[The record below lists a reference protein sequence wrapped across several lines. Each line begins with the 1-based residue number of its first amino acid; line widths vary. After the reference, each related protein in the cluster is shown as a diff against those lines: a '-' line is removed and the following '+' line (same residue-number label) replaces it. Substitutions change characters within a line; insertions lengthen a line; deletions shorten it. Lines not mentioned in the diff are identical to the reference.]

1 MLVSARHKVHGCQSG
16 QSGAVWL
23 TPSSA
28 MYGFIGQEE
37 EDPAE
42 VYAALSQPIDVDC
55 LLPTGVLVP
64 LKCRPDGTLQK
75 IKGRLWR
82 ESEKYP
88 LFNLLKAES
97 CYVFVGVSTKGE
109 REEFVDEK
117 KRLCDLNLFH
127 PLLKVQERIGDQDE
141 KLLDAE
147 IGNLIGKRL
156 KEFEALGEEVQDFRH
171 GMQSYC
177 EGIVKN
183 RNSEKSDLLLW
194 AYPPDLEASPDLGRT
209 LQEKLVNH
217 KLVIEVATPAGQSRQ
232 ISADPLWTVVEF
244 IEEVKKAV
252 PVFRG
257 DPTHELCVK
266 AQGRVEYMLNE
277 AVPISQFRFFRN
289 CLARGDVP
297 KVVLHRKTSLFAN
310 IGQPHPFHM
319 PMSLRGR
326 RPSRQHD
333 NPISVWTV
341 GTNLKVFAVKATNV
355 NAESILLRGGVY
367 HGGEPL
373 TDIRSTKVKSVSG
386 NEVIIQDV
394 LSFDLAHHD
403 LPRSSRL
410 CFVVYGTSS
419 GDAAGG
425 KKGKSGIFG
434 GRKREHVPLAW
445 VNINLFDYNGKMRT
459 GTQELN
465 CWLVDGALDDTLNFI
480 GTTVENPDRESA
492 LVLHVELERYSSP
505 VVYPS
510 FSDTAPVLPPP
521 NKPLPPNSTYQLMK
535 IIEMDPL
542 AEFEDQ
548 DLELLW
554 NHRNHLTQYP
564 HALPK
569 LLKAVKW
576 NSREHVHS
584 MLVLLKSW
592 KRMQPEAALELLDY
606 QYAEQDVRLYAVNAL
621 NDFTDNQ
628 LLHFLLQLVQVL
640 KYESYLDCPLGKY
653 LLARALQNQK
663 IGHYLFWHL
672 RAEMHDPA
680 VAVRFG
686 LLLEAYCRGSISH
699 MKTLAV
705 QVEALNRLRAVSELL
720 QSKQLKER
728 PKGMRAMRETLES
741 PAYTEALSNLV
752 DPLHPQF
759 HFANVKLDKCKFMD
773 SKMKP
778 LWMVYQ
784 NSDPD
789 GADVYQIY
797 KNGDDL
803 RQDMLTLQI
812 IGIMD
817 SIWSAE
823 GLNMRMIPYGCLST
837 GNQVGLIEVVLQA
850 NTVAKIQKEMGG
862 GSRGAFDKSTLYRWL
877 ADKNKGKQQLER
889 ALDAFTYSCAGYCV
903 ATYVLGIGDRHSDNI
918 MLKET
923 GQLFHIDFGHFLGN
937 FKSKFG
943 VKRERVPFVL
953 TDDFI
958 YVVTHGKD
966 DAAKVDKFRKLCE
979 EAFLLL
985 RKKGSLLIN
994 LFAMMLS
1001 TGIPELRSLDD
1012 INYVRDALVLGASD
1026 EEALTSFRKKF
1037 SEAQKNSWSVSW
1049 NWYIHNVVRS

>member
-1 MLVSARHKVHGCQSG
+1 
-16 QSGAVWL
+16 
-23 TPSSA
+23 

-64 LKCRPDGTLQK
+64 LRCRPDGTLQK
-75 IKGRLWR
+75 IKSRLWH
-82 ESEKYP
+82 EAQKYP
-88 LFNLLKAES
+88 LFNQLKPES
-97 CYVFVGVSTKGE
+97 CYVFVGVNTSAE

-117 KRLCDLNLFH
+117 KRFCDLNLFH
-127 PLLKVQERIGDQDE
+127 PLLKVQERIGDQEE
-141 KLLDAE
+141 KLLNAE

-156 KEFEALGEEVQDFRH
+156 HEFDVLGAEVQDFRH
-171 GMQSYC
+171 GIQSYC
-177 EGIVKN
+177 EGIVQN
-183 RNSEKSDLLLW
+183 RNAEQSELLFW
-194 AYPPDLEASPDLGRT
+194 AYPPDLEASPELGRSLQSKLQNGGFAVEVVLPGGGT
-209 LQEKLVNH
+209 SPPLRAEPQWTIEDLLQEIQKQVS
-217 KLVIEVATPAGQSRQ
+217 VYSRE
-232 ISADPLWTVVEF
+232 SSYD
-244 IEEVKKAV
+244 
-252 PVFRG
+252 
-257 DPTHELCVK
+257 LCVK
-266 AQGRVEYMLNE
+266 VCGSSDYMLDRT
-277 AVPISQFRFFRN
+277 APLSQYRYFRK
-289 CLARGDVP
+289 CIARGVEARI
-297 KVVLHRKTSLFAN
+297 VLHRKSNLLSTALQGQQGYQMPITLRARNPSPPSDNAVSLWQVTS
-310 IGQPHPFHM
+310 
-319 PMSLRGR
+319 
-326 RPSRQHD
+326 
-333 NPISVWTV
+333 
-341 GTNLKVFAVKATNV
+341 NLKVFAVKATNV
-355 NAESILLRGGVY
+355 NAESILLRSGVY

-373 TDIRSTKVKSVSG
+373 SDIRSTKLKSVSG
-386 NEVIIQDV
+386 NEAIIQDV
-394 LSFDLAHHD
+394 LAFDLPHRD

-410 CFVVYGTSS
+410 CFVIYGTSS
-419 GDAAGG
+419 GDTASG
-425 KKGKSGIFG
+425 KKAKSSGLFS

-480 GTTVENPDRESA
+480 GTTVENPDKESA
-492 LVLHVELERYSSP
+492 LVLHIELERHQQP
-505 VVYPS
+505 IVYPS
-510 FSDTAPVLPPP
+510 FSEMPPELPILPKPMPP
-521 NKPLPPNSTYQLMK
+521 NVTQQLMK
-535 IIEMDPL
+535 IIELDPL
-542 AEFEDQ
+542 AELEDQ
-548 DLELLW
+548 DLELVW
-554 NHRNHLTQYP
+554 NHRSQLAAYP
-564 HALPK
+564 HSLPK

-576 NSREHVHS
+576 NNREHVS
-584 MLVLLKSW
+584 RMLVLLQSW
-592 KRMQPEAALELLDY
+592 KKIKPEAALELLDY
-606 QYAEQDVRLYAVNAL
+606 QYAEQSVRMYAVSSL
-621 NDFTDNQ
+621 SDFTDNQ
-628 LLHFLLQLVQVL
+628 LLHFLLQLTQVL
-640 KYESYLDCPLGKY
+640 KYESYLDCPLGKF
-653 LLARALQNQK
+653 LLARALRNQK
-663 IGHYLFWHL
+663 IGHYLFWNL

-686 LLLEAYCRGSISH
+686 LLLEAYCRGAISH
-699 MKTLAV
+699 MRTLAV
-705 QVEALNRLRAVSELL
+705 QVEALNRLRAVSEVL
-720 QSKQLKER
+720 QSKTLKER
-728 PKGMRAMRETLES
+728 PKGMRKMRETLES
-741 PAYTEALSNLV
+741 PAYVEALSNLV

-759 HFANVKLDKCKFMD
+759 HFACVKLDKCKFMD

-778 LWMVYQ
+778 LWMVYE
-784 NSDPD
+784 NADPE

-817 SIWSAE
+817 SIWQAD
-823 GLNMRMIPYGCLST
+823 GLDMRMIPYGCLST

-877 ADKNKGKQQLER
+877 AEKNKDKQALER
-889 ALDAFTYSCAGYCV
+889 ALEAFTYSCAGYCV

-966 DAAKVDKFRKLCE
+966 DAAKVDKFRRLCE

-1026 EEALTSFRKKF
+1026 EEALQSFRKKF